1 MAGSIIGGIVSLAV
15 VAIVFAQVLMPT
27 LVTTNTTAWQASATS
42 LWGTSQIISVV
53 GFIFVLL
60 AVFGIAV

>member
-1 MAGSIIGGIVSLAV
+1 MSLTV

-27 LVTTNTTAWQASATS
+27 LVTTNVTGWQPSASS